1 MSMNLK
7 SATAKL
13 NGAFGSGGGLFVWIC
28 ELIIPLTYPTPHTL
42 KVDYFLTCLRVSA
55 YVSLLLLLLLSRFS
69 HIQLCMTP

>member
-13 NGAFGSGGGLFVWIC
+13 KGAFGSGGGLFVWIC

-42 KVDYFLTCLRVSA
+42 KVDCFLTCRRVSA
-55 YVSLLLLLLLSRFS
+55 YV
-69 HIQLCMTP
+69 